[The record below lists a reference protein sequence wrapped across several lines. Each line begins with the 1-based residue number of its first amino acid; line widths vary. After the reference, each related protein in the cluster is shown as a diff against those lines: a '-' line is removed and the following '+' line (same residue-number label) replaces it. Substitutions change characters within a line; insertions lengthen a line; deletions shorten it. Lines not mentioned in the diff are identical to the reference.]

1 MADPVWCYSQV
12 VNLRCISL
20 SHMQRISLVVPP
32 ALPLLASL
40 YLATLSL
47 RRTQIKNS
55 LILIEAFVFFGL
67 CVGGKMSSNSHAAE
81 GSRHTKN

>member
-12 VNLRCISL
+12 VNLRCINL

-67 CVGGKMSSNSHAAE
+67 CVGGKVSSNSHVVEAHAK
-81 GSRHTKN
+81 KN